1 VDVDPHSD
9 PVDASRPHRPSIAG
23 RHRAANIYGTIIT
36 AAVMASAGDHL
47 PTLTL
52 AAAVVVTLVVYWLA
66 EEYAELLG
74 EQARAGHLPSW
85 PEIRSSLA
93 LSWPMVTASLVPVAS
108 LVVARIAGLSASDAA
123 DVGLVVAIVLLAA
136 HAFSAGKAAQLS
148 GVQLGAVTVFAC
160 VLGLVMISLKVFI
173 TEL

>member
-1 VDVDPHSD
+1 MEADPHSD
-9 PVDASRPHRPSIAG
+9 PDGVTPPHRVSVAG

-47 PTLTL
+47 RTLTL

-74 EQARAGHLPSW
+74 EQARAGRLPSR
-85 PEIRSSLA
+85 PEIRASLSM
-93 LSWPMVTASLVPVAS
+93 SWPMVTASLVPVGS

-123 DVGLVVAIVLLAA
+123 DVGLGVAIVLLAA
-136 HAFSAGKAAQLS
+136 HAFSAGKAAQLK
-148 GVQLGAVTVFAC
+148 GIQLGAVTLFAGL
-160 VLGLVMISLKVFI
+160 LGLVMVSLKVFI